1 MSMFNIKAVHTVFEF
16 SEEDMNTRPTV
27 KVGDIY
33 VQLYMDKF
41 EGTLSS
47 IRAFDAPTLIKQRP
61 YEVVYRGTLIEPKAL
76 TESDWKKIE
85 KANEKQIFDITNV
98 IRARHGLS
106 ELTWDEGVSK
116 VAYGHSSDM
125 KSTITSPMCQKRKA
139 PSKTGL
145 KKEKS
150 ILSRRGKISR
160 STMSTGLRRL
170 KAG

>member
-1 MSMFNIKAVHTVFEF
+1 
-16 SEEDMNTRPTV
+16 
-27 KVGDIY
+27 
-33 VQLYMDKF
+33 MDKF

-47 IRAFDAPTLIKQRP
+47 IRAFDVPTLIKQRP

-76 TESDWKKIE
+76 TESDWKKLS

-125 KSTITSPMCQKRKA
+125 KEHHYFSHVSETEGT
-139 PSKTGL
+139 L
-145 KKEKS
+145 KDRLEKEKS
-150 ILSRRGKISR
+150 ILSRRGKYR
-160 STMSTGLRRL
+160 AQLCRR
-170 KAG
+170 ACGG